1 MIQPPTAEEDRESWA
16 NRTDAQRRRILG
28 LEDTQEELEDFQK
41 ERALRFDSRGDRTGV
56 QIAYGRPGV
65 SISGWLATLLGIYLI
80 GAGAWSV
87 FEITKSGKIN
97 IIDATLWYLVPDK
110 DWPTARPI
118 LSLPTNIILITAGS
132 GLLALGS
139 IARSSKRSKIS
150 QLPE

>member
-1 MIQPPTAEEDRESWA
+1 MTQPPTAEEDREAWA
-16 NRTDAQRRRILG
+16 SMTDAQRRQILDF
-28 LEDTQEELEDFQK
+28 EDSQGD
-41 ERALRFDSRGDRTGV
+41 RATRLDSRNDRIGA
-56 QIAYGRPGV
+56 QAAYGSPGI